1 MTKTRPELDP
11 ALAAAVQAYA
21 ETNGIS
27 PTAATR
33 ILLRRSLQAEG
44 VTVKGE
50 GGGTDEPH
58 L

>member
-1 MTKTRPELDP
+1 MTKHRPELDP

-21 ETNGIS
+21 SINGIS

-44 VTVKGE
+44 ITIKGD
-50 GGGTDEPH
+50 GNDENES
-58 L
+58 